1 MSASFYDNSRGGRRS
16 DDVGDTMFDV
26 AAFTKL
32 IPGVP
37 RRHVGE
43 SVKSGTMA
51 DAICTRHNYH

>member
-1 MSASFYDNSRGGRRS
+1 
-16 DDVGDTMFDV
+16 MFDV